1 MTKIGDILSGFEE
14 LKDKVK
20 IKISR
25 ETVCALAAT
34 DMQDN
39 FSMAVTGSL
48 APELKEKVD
57 AFKA

>member
-1 MTKIGDILSGFEE
+1 MTKIGDILSGFDD

-39 FSMAVTGSL
+39 FSMAVTKFG
-48 APELKEKVD
+48 PRVEG
-57 AFKA
+57 